1 MSFVGIMSLF
11 QFNLNSFY
19 IIEFFVKSL
28 KDGLKCGFDPSL
40 RIFFIKS
47 LLAVYMFDKV
57 FAIFSL
63 LARKNLRKK

>member
-40 RIFFIKS
+40 RIFFNQELVTLSSIIACIESWAKF
-47 LLAVYMFDKV
+47 LK
-57 FAIFSL
+57 
-63 LARKNLRKK
+63 